1 MAIMHHHIISLL
13 LIALFAVGL
22 AEIQLSHDKC
32 LSYGYNSQV
41 LQCKTCLHVSE
52 ILGDTSEAFTRC
64 QQCCT
69 ESSKADEVRYQKAV
83 LEVDKR
89 SLPFSPDLD
98 AIVKMKKDLKLTVR
112 NRYGNARLLMFTE
125 TNADEPSEV
134 LSVSGW
140 TKDTFLDYLRT
151 YYSHSASA

>member
-1 MAIMHHHIISLL
+1 MHHLVVSLL
-13 LIALFAVGL
+13 LIVLFAAAL
-22 AEIQLSHDKC
+22 AEVQLSHDKC
-32 LSYGYNSQV
+32 LSFGYNSQV

-69 ESSKADEVRYQKAV
+69 ENSKAEEVKYQKAV

-151 YYSHSASA
+151 YYDLPGSA